1 MRIQFN
7 PKDYLPDP
15 IYRDENSGI
24 WNFDNENTK
33 DFEELQTGIE
43 SYQVERKE
51 TDDAEKNFENSDI
64 IEPLAKIAPNK
75 VSQSEEA
82 RNYFFTARI

>member
-33 DFEELQTGIE
+33 DFEELQTGH
-43 SYQVERKE
+43 
-51 TDDAEKNFENSDI
+51 
-64 IEPLAKIAPNK
+64 
-75 VSQSEEA
+75 
-82 RNYFFTARI
+82 RILSG